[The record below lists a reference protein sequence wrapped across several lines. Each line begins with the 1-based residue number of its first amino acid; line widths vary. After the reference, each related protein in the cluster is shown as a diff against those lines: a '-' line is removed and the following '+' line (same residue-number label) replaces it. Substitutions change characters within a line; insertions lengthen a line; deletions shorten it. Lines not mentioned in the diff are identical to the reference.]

1 MAGVMRATRDRVGVD
16 RLTGPE
22 LSCFVPEARGW
33 PADIGVIAVL
43 DGAGLFDGDG
53 RLRITDV
60 RDAIAGRL
68 HQAPRLHQVV
78 YRPAPGLGRPL
89 WVDAR
94 RFDIADHV
102 HVRGLPATADY
113 ADLLRACEEVRQHQ
127 LDQSRPLWQLWLL
140 PGLPGGRVGM
150 FFRAHHAIADGPAAV
165 TLLGALL
172 DYAPGT
178 PSPAAPPWRPRPE
191 PTARDLLSDNLRWY
205 ASTLA
210 GTGSYLAHPAA
221 AAARLRRIWP
231 AIREPLAERRTRRTS
246 LNQPIGRARRI
257 AVVRSRLD
265 LVKDAAHG
273 AGGTVNDAVLAAV
286 AGGLRDLLQS
296 RGENVAGLVLRA
308 MVPVSLHDPSLGP
321 AQGNQYGVM
330 VIPLPVGEPS
340 TAQRLRLIAAQ
351 TAWRKK
357 QPRRAWGTGLSGSP
371 LVQRLAIQVADRQHF
386 IHVHVANV
394 PGPAS
399 PLYFAGARLTEAFA
413 VVPLSG
419 NVTVG
424 IGVVSYAGQLN
435 ISVIAD
441 RDNCPDLPVFI
452 SGLDRS
458 LSGLTGAAA
467 MSITPPADG
476 SPGRV
481 GGGGGSSLL

>member
-1 MAGVMRATRDRVGVD
+1 MRATRARAGVD

-33 PADIGVIAVL
+33 PADIGVIAIL

-53 RLRITDV
+53 RLRITDI

-68 HQAPRLHQVV
+68 HRASRLRQVV

-127 LDQSRPLWQLWLL
+127 LDRSRPLRQLWLL
-140 PGLPGGRVGM
+140 PGLPGGRAGM

-172 DYAPGT
+172 DYAPAAA
-178 PSPAAPPWRPRPE
+178 SPIAPPWRPRPA
-191 PTARDLLSDNLRWY
+191 PTARDLLSDNLRWH

-210 GTGSYLAHPAA
+210 GAGSYLAHHAA
-221 AAARLRRIWP
+221 VAARLRRAWP
-231 AIREPLAERRTRRTS
+231 AIREPLAEQRTRRTS
-246 LNQPIGRARRI
+246 LNRPIGHARRI

-273 AGGTVNDAVLAAV
+273 VGGTVNDAVLAAV
-286 AGGLRDLLQS
+286 LAAVAGGLRELLQS

-330 VIPLPVGEPS
+330 VVSLPVGEPG
-340 TAQRLRLIAAQ
+340 TAQRLRSIAAQ
-351 TAWRKK
+351 TAWRKE

-371 LVQRLAIQVADRQHF
+371 LVQRLAIRVADRQHF

-399 PLYFAGARLTEAFA
+399 PLYLAGARLTEAFA

-441 RDNCPDLPVFI
+441 RDNCPDLPVFTEA
-452 SGLDRS
+452 LDRC
-458 LSGLTGAAA
+458 LSGMTGGA
-467 MSITPPADG
+467 MTTTPPADG
-476 SPGRV
+476 SPAA
-481 GGGGGSSLL
+481 

>member
-1 MAGVMRATRDRVGVD
+1 MSRYARRYVRDPGRPAALAVRAGWGRKSGYVRGSWPFPIVRWPEMAGVIRATRDRAGVD

-53 RLRITDV
+53 RLRITDIRAV
-60 RDAIAGRL
+60 IAGRL
-68 HQAPRLHQVV
+68 HQAPRLRQVV
-78 YRPAPGLGRPL
+78 YRPGPGLGRPL
-89 WVDAR
+89 WVDVR

-102 HVRGLPATADY
+102 RVRALPATADY

-140 PGLPGGRVGM
+140 PGLPGGRAGM

-165 TLLGALL
+165 TLLGPLL
-172 DYAPGT
+172 DHAPA
-178 PSPAAPPWRPRPE
+178 AAPPWRPRPA
-191 PTARDLLSDNLRWY
+191 PAARDLLADNLRWY
-205 ASTLA
+205 ASALA
-210 GTGSYLAHPAA
+210 GTGPYLGHPAA
-221 AAARLRRIWP
+221 AAARLRRAWP

-246 LNQPIGRARRI
+246 LNRPIGRARRI

-330 VIPLPVGEPS
+330 VVRFPS
-340 TAQRLRLIAAQ
+340 ASPA
-351 TAWRKK
+351 
-357 QPRRAWGTGLSGSP
+357 PRSGSGRSP
-371 LVQRLAIQVADRQHF
+371 HRPRGVRNNPGEHGAPGCPAPRWFSGWQSGWRTVSTSSTCTWPTC
-386 IHVHVANV
+386 
-394 PGPAS
+394 PGPHRRCTSRAHAS
-399 PLYFAGARLTEAFA
+399 PWRS
-413 VVPLSG
+413 PWSP
-419 NVTVG
+419 
-424 IGVVSYAGQLN
+424 
-435 ISVIAD
+435 
-441 RDNCPDLPVFI
+441 CPA
-452 SGLDRS
+452 
-458 LSGLTGAAA
+458 T
-467 MSITPPADG
+467 
-476 SPGRV
+476 
-481 GGGGGSSLL
+481 

>member
-1 MAGVMRATRDRVGVD
+1 MQATRVAAGVN

-43 DGAGLFDGDG
+43 DGDGLFDGDG

-60 RDAIAGRL
+60 RDAIAERL
-68 HQAPRLHQVV
+68 HQAPRLRQVV
-78 YRPAPGLGRPL
+78 YRPGPGLGRPL
-89 WVDAR
+89 WVDAP

-102 HVRGLPATADY
+102 HVRRLPA
-113 ADLLRACEEVRQHQ
+113 
-127 LDQSRPLWQLWLL
+127 
-140 PGLPGGRVGM
+140 
-150 FFRAHHAIADGPAAV
+150 
-165 TLLGALL
+165 
-172 DYAPGT
+172 
-178 PSPAAPPWRPRPE
+178 
-191 PTARDLLSDNLRWY
+191 DNLRWY
-205 ASTLA
+205 ASALA

-340 TAQRLRLIAAQ
+340 TAQRLRSIAAQ

-458 LSGLTGAAA
+458 LSGLTGAATT
-467 MSITPPADG
+467 ITPPAGG

-481 GGGGGSSLL
+481 GGGGGSSLP

>member
-1 MAGVMRATRDRVGVD
+1 MRATRDRVGVD

-340 TAQRLRLIAAQ
+340 TAQRPGATSASS
-351 TAWRKK
+351 TPGSSTSAC
-357 QPRRAWGTGLSGSP
+357 RRPG
-371 LVQRLAIQVADRQHF
+371 Q
-386 IHVHVANV
+386 
-394 PGPAS
+394 PGPARAS
-399 PLYFAGARLTEAFA
+399 AAWTGP
-413 VVPLSG
+413 
-419 NVTVG
+419 
-424 IGVVSYAGQLN
+424 
-435 ISVIAD
+435 
-441 RDNCPDLPVFI
+441 CP
-452 SGLDRS
+452 
-458 LSGLTGAAA
+458 A
-467 MSITPPADG
+467 
-476 SPGRV
+476 
-481 GGGGGSSLL
+481 